1 MNKNEIV
8 GAAKDGVGKVQSIAG
23 QIIDDP
29 GVELEGDGRRI
40 EGSVQQMVGEAQSKL
55 ADAADKLVASAAK
68 VSEQA
73 REAYANVYDRV
84 QKTADQVTPL
94 VREQPYAAL
103 GVAALAGLFLGLLY
117 AGRGPKII
125 YVRPRD

>member
-1 MNKNEIV
+1 MNKNEIIGGV
-8 GAAKDGVGKVQSIAG
+8 KDGVGKVQSIGG

-29 GVELEGDGRRI
+29 GVELEGDARRV

-55 ADAADKLVASAAK
+55 AEAADKLAASASK
-68 VSEQA
+68 VADQA
-73 REAYANVYDRV
+73 RDAYANVSGRV
-84 QKTADQVTPL
+84 QRTADQVTPL

-103 GVAALAGLFLGLLY
+103 GIAALAGLFLGLVY